1 MDSQLIWLL
10 WLPKKQDFSI
20 NCMKHQMANMGFWEK
35 MERAFWKRISDAN
48 GFVKSTKEGIKRV
61 KTSPTMYISQYSILE
76 YVAGKDCELAA
87 ILDDSNIDNV
97 QYGIAMQKGSPFL
110 GPFNEAIK
118 ELKANEKLVEL
129 KKKYWNNL
137 CTVWNKNIVNFWSN
151 KKIINRMT
159 KTVFVLWLFF
169 KSYVFLFSC

>member
-1 MDSQLIWLL
+1 
-10 WLPKKQDFSI
+10 
-20 NCMKHQMANMGFWEK
+20 
-35 MERAFWKRISDAN
+35 
-48 GFVKSTKEGIKRV
+48 
-61 KTSPTMYISQYSILE
+61 MYISQYSILE

-129 KKKYWNNL
+129 KKKYWNNF
-137 CTVWNKNIVNFWSN
+137 CTV
-151 KKIINRMT
+151 
-159 KTVFVLWLFF
+159 
-169 KSYVFLFSC
+169 